1 MCLNNDSHNLNR
13 EGIFFDFNARTR
25 HQFEAFFFE
34 CATPSRNVLRP
45 KCFFDWVQKKIW
57 LIFGE
62 RLRRYEKIDFGRQWY
77 EKHFFVPAA
86 ARKSRVFPPTGMKKM
101 CIMDDQKY
109 SNGNFFKSKNSRKS
123 CRFF

>member
-45 KCFFDWVQKKIW
+45 KLFFDWVQKKN
-57 LIFGE
+57 LT
-62 RLRRYEKIDFGRQWY
+62 DFWRAL
-77 EKHFFVPAA
+77 EAV
-86 ARKSRVFPPTGMKKM
+86 RK
-101 CIMDDQKY
+101 
-109 SNGNFFKSKNSRKS
+109 N
-123 CRFF
+123 